1 MTNSYPRELI
11 RMRAPISLI
20 LALFCMFLVPSL
32 SAQADTGKA
41 ATAVLVS
48 GPDVGRRAPDFTL
61 PWASKDGLGPADTPY
76 QLWRD
81 RGKTVVVAFYPRD
94 FTSSGTTQM
103 REFGE
108 RYDSLFGQDV
118 VLVAISSDS
127 LETHGRFASSL
138 NLPFR
143 LLSDPEQRVARKY
156 GSYDS
161 SGFPRRTVFVI
172 GPDGK
177 VKYRNLDFDAQDPK
191 DYAALGRAVRSARRG

>member
-1 MTNSYPRELI
+1 
-11 RMRAPISLI
+11 MRAPVLLFTAACY
-20 LALFCMFLVPSL
+20 LAGVPML
-32 SAQADTGKA
+32 SAQSDRKP
-41 ATAVLVS
+41 TAVLIS

-61 PWASKDGLGPADTPY
+61 PWAGKDGPGPADAPY

>member
-1 MTNSYPRELI
+1 
-11 RMRAPISLI
+11 MRAPISLI
-20 LALFCMFLVPSL
+20 LALSCLLLPPSL
-32 SAQADTGKA
+32 SAQAGTGKA
-41 ATAVLVS
+41 TVVLVS
-48 GPDVGRRAPDFTL
+48 GPDVGGRAPDFTL
-61 PWASKDGLGPADTPY
+61 PWANKDGLGPADNPY

-81 RGKTVVVAFYPRD
+81 RGKIVVLAFYPRD
-94 FTSSGTTQM
+94 FTSSGTTQL

-108 RYDSLFGQDV
+108 RYDSLFGPDV
-118 VLVAISSDS
+118 VVVAISSDS
-127 LETHGRFASSL
+127 LETHGRFAASL

-177 VKYRNLDFDAQDPK
+177 VKYRDLDFDAQDPK